1 MTSEATNMAKVLRD
15 QWLRCRERLAER
27 HLLEAGRAS
36 LSLRWPGASMMW
48 FGLAADPL
56 PTSMAWADPTP
67 PDAPAAIHAAIY
79 RLRPDVGA
87 IAGGGGFFGAHLADF
102 GGLLPQVFD
111 EQARH
116 LGPMGEAI
124 ATPVALGRS
133 LDHFPAKWIPVCVAK
148 MRSNKEL
155 ELSSASIEVEK
166 ALASGG
172 NALLVEGMPFCLGT
186 TATRMAQNAEL
197 FEKCATA
204 YVLAAAAGGTIRPL
218 PWLVRWIANG
228 RMKKD
233 QRRAAERFTAGR
245 LPEESQ
251 GY

>member
-1 MTSEATNMAKVLRD
+1 MTAEATNMAKVLRD
-15 QWLRCRERLAER
+15 QWMRCRERLAER

-56 PTSMAWADPTP
+56 PTSMAWADPAP

-87 IAGGGGFFGAHLADF
+87 IAGGGGFFGAHLGDF

-124 ATPVALGRS
+124 ATPVSLGRS
-133 LDHFPAKWIPVCVAK
+133 
-148 MRSNKEL
+148 
-155 ELSSASIEVEK
+155 
-166 ALASGG
+166 LASGG

-204 YVLAAAAGGTIRPL
+204 YVLAAAAGGTIGPL
-218 PWLVRWIANG
+218 PWLVRRIANG
-228 RMKKD
+228 RLKKD